1 MIALVLTAGLG
12 TRLRPLTYVRA
23 KAAVPVNGE
32 ALVRRAL
39 RWLARQ
45 GIHHVV
51 LNLHHQPASIA
62 AAVGDGADLGLHV
75 RYSWEQPVLGSA
87 GGPRHAL
94 PLLTDRAR
102 GGSDT
107 FLVVNGDTL
116 TDLDLETI
124 VRAHRSSG
132 ALVTMALIPNPHPEK
147 YGGVVL
153 DGDSA
158 GGSAVRGFTRPS
170 PGTPSYHFI
179 GVQVAEAR
187 AFDTLAD
194 GVPAESVNAL
204 YPALIRERAGTIRG
218 FVCDAPF
225 QDIGTPADYLA
236 TSLAFARSEESRLV
250 SASASVHAHSVVLRT
265 ALWDDVVVGPDAQLI
280 DCVVGDGAR
289 IPAGARFTRK
299 AIVPAHGRQARED
312 ETIVGD
318 LLIRDI

>member
-32 ALVRRAL
+32 ALVRRVL

-45 GIHHVV
+45 GVRHVV

-62 AAVGDGADLGLHV
+62 AEVGDGRDLGLDV

-94 PLLTDRAR
+94 PLLTDRSR
-102 GGSDT
+102 GGSET
-107 FLVVNGDTL
+107 FLIVNGDTL

-124 VRAHRSSG
+124 VRDHRGSG
-132 ALVTMALIPNPHPEK
+132 ALVTMAVIPNPRPEK

-153 DGDSA
+153 DGASG
-158 GGSAVRGFTRPS
+158 GGSAVRGFTRPA

-179 GVQVAEAR
+179 GIQVAEAR

-204 YPALIRERAGTIRG
+204 YPTLIRERPGTIRA

-225 QDIGTPADYLA
+225 QDIGTPGDYLA
-236 TSLAFARSEESRLV
+236 TSLALTRSEESRLV
-250 SASASVHAHSVVLRT
+250 AASASIHAHSVVLRT
-265 ALWDDVVVGPDAQLI
+265 AVWDDVVIGPGAQLT

-289 IPAGARFTRK
+289 IPADARFTRK
-299 AIVPAHGRQARED
+299 AIVPAHGRQPRED

-318 LLIRDI
+318 LLFRDI

>member
-32 ALVRRAL
+32 ALARRAL

-45 GIHHVV
+45 GIHHAV

-62 AAVGDGADLGLHV
+62 AVVGDGADLGLQV

-94 PLLTDRAR
+94 PLLTDPTR
-102 GGSDT
+102 GGTDT
-107 FLVVNGDTL
+107 FLIVNGDTL
-116 TDLDLETI
+116 TELDLETMI
-124 VRAHRSSG
+124 RDHRGSG
-132 ALVTMALIPNPHPEK
+132 ALVTMAVIPNPQPEK

-153 DGDSA
+153 DGSA
-158 GGSAVRGFTRPS
+158 DGGRAIRAFTRPQ
-170 PGTPSYHFI
+170 PGVRSYHFI

-187 AFDTLAD
+187 AFEALAD
-194 GVPAESVNAL
+194 GAPAESVNAL
-204 YPALIRERAGTIRG
+204 YPALIREHPGSIRA

-225 QDIGTPADYLA
+225 QDIGRPADYLA
-236 TSLAFARSEESRLV
+236 TSLALTRSEESRLV
-250 SASASVHAHSVVLRT
+250 SPAASIHPSAVVLRT
-265 ALWDDVVVGPDAQLI
+265 AVWDDVIVGPDAQVS
-280 DCVVGDGAR
+280 DCIVCDGAR
-289 IPAGARFTRK
+289 IPAGARFSRK
-299 AIVPAHGRQARED
+299 AIVPARGRQACDD